1 MKTWMLII
9 VGLGIASLSAA
20 QDLNQDQ
27 VPSVVLNAF
36 QTKYPKATDVEW
48 ELKGELYEV
57 EFDIDRKDYDV
68 WIDKSGTIKKQKED
82 FPKAQLP
89 PAVAEKLKSEFKD
102 YQIDDV
108 DRIEENGK
116 VYFLIDL
123 DGRPDD
129 REVLFSENGTV
140 ENNRVD

>member
-1 MKTWMLII
+1 MKTWMVII
-9 VGLGIASLSAA
+9 LGLGVISLSKA
-20 QDLNQDQ
+20 QDLRQDQ

-36 QTKYPKATDVEW
+36 QTKYPKATDVDW

-57 EFDIDRKDYDV
+57 DFEIDRTDYDV

-89 PAVAEKLKSEFKD
+89 AAVTEKIKTGFKD

-116 VYFLIDL
+116 VYFLVDL
-123 DGRPDD
+123 DGKPDD

-140 ENNRVD
+140 EDNRVD

>member
-1 MKTWMLII
+1 MKTWMVII
-9 VGLGIASLSAA
+9 LGLGLVSFSKA
-20 QDLNQDQ
+20 QDLKQDQ

-48 ELKGELYEV
+48 ELKGELYEADF
-57 EFDIDRKDYDV
+57 EIGRTDYNV

-82 FPKAQLP
+82 FPKTQLP
-89 PAVAEKLKSEFKD
+89 AAVAEKIKNEFKD
-102 YQIDDV
+102 YQIDGV

-116 VYFLIDL
+116 VYFLVDL